1 MLGGIW
7 QPEKESMCDLRI
19 FFHVSEREKSKR
31 LLLVVDPFGMYR

>member
-19 FFHVSEREKSKR
+19 FFHVSERKIQEAA
-31 LLLVVDPFGMYR
+31 VGG